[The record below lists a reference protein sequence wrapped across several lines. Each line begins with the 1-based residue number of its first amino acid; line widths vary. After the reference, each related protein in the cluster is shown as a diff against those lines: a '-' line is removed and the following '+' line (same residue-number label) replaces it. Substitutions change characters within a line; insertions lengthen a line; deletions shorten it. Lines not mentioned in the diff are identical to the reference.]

1 MNLQKYC
8 VIATLALIPTL
19 GITDNAQAQ
28 RALNNPNVQSNPV
41 PNIRPN
47 LQLPTIIKNVL
58 NMNVVTRSA
67 VTLTAECEVIQV
79 SKTAFKPP
87 YFQYRTGGVMFKMTG
102 YAPNTVFINL
112 YGPGTPVWPAPMVP
126 QPGKSNTFLNN
137 GHTLGIGNDPNDVVI
152 VAEDAAAGAGNV
164 LHIELSGP
172 NIAPVY
178 FISGVKSGY
187 HKWTGTLNC
196 AQGYV

>member
-19 GITDNAQAQ
+19 GIIDNAHAQ
-28 RALNNPNVQSNPV
+28 RALQKPVVQANPIKITGPKT
-41 PNIRPN
+41 
-47 LQLPTIIKNVL
+47 QLPPAIKNL
-58 NMNVVTRSA
+58 LALDVVAAST
-67 VTLTAECEVIQV
+67 VTLTAECEVIQT

-112 YGPGTPVWPAPMVP
+112 YGSSSPAQPAPLVP

-137 GHTLGIGNDPNDVVI
+137 GYTLGIGNDPTDVVI
-152 VAEDAAAGAGNV
+152 AAENAPAGGGNI

-178 FISGVKSGY
+178 DGNGAEIGFY
-187 HKWTGTLNC
+187 KWTGNLNC

>member
-28 RALNNPNVQSNPV
+28 RALQKPILQANPIKITGPK
-41 PNIRPN
+41 
-47 LQLPTIIKNVL
+47 LQLPPAIKNL
-58 NMNVVTRSA
+58 LALDVVAAST
-67 VTLTAECEVIQV
+67 VTLTAECEVIQT

-112 YGPGTPVWPAPMVP
+112 YGSSSPAQPAPLVP
-126 QPGKSNTFLNN
+126 QPGKSNTFLDN
-137 GHTLGIGNDPNDVVI
+137 GYTLGIGNDPNDVVI
-152 VAEDAAAGAGNV
+152 AAQDV
-164 LHIELSGP
+164 LGHTIHVELSGP
-172 NIAPVY
+172 NIAQFY
-178 FISGVKSGY
+178 DIHGAGSGFY
-187 HKWTGTLNC
+187 KWTGTLSC

>member
-19 GITDNAQAQ
+19 GITDTAQAQ
-28 RALNNPNVQSNPV
+28 RALQNQNAQLNPV
-41 PNIRPN
+41 NIIGPK
-47 LQLPTIIKNVL
+47 LQLPPAIKNLL
-58 NMNVVTRSA
+58 NANAVAAST

-79 SKTAFKPP
+79 SKTGFKAP

-112 YGPGTPVWPAPMVP
+112 YGSSSPAQPAPLVP
-126 QPGKSNTFLNN
+126 QPGKSNTFLDN
-137 GHTLGIGNDPNDVVI
+137 GYTLGIGNDPNDVVI
-152 VAEDAAAGAGNV
+152 AAQDV
-164 LHIELSGP
+164 LGHTIHVELSGP
-172 NIAPVY
+172 NIAQFY
-178 FISGVKSGY
+178 DIHGAGSGFY
-187 HKWTGTLNC
+187 KWTGTLSC

>member
-8 VIATLALIPTL
+8 VIATLALIPTI

-28 RALNNPNVQSNPV
+28 RALQNQTVQLNPV
-41 PNIRPN
+41 NIIGPK
-47 LQLPTIIKNVL
+47 LQLPPAIKNLL
-58 NMNVVTRSA
+58 NANAVAAST

-79 SKTAFKPP
+79 SKTGFKAP

-112 YGPGTPVWPAPMVP
+112 YGQGSAVFPAMVP
-126 QPGKSNTFLNN
+126 QPGRSNTFLNN
-137 GHTLGIGNDPNDVVI
+137 GYTLGIGNYPNDVAI
-152 VAEDAAAGAGNV
+152 TAENAPAGGGNI

-172 NIAPVY
+172 NIAQLY
-178 FISGVKSGY
+178 YIDGAGSGFY
-187 HKWTGTLNC
+187 KWTGNLNC